1 LVSNRIP
8 LEKDKMHEEKEIKER
23 ILNQAEQLFLQ
34 FGYSKVTMDEI
45 AASVGMS
52 KKTLYKFFPGKEA
65 LVKDMI
71 TTMKC
76 AVDDYIN
83 SIWANEQMGFMDKL
97 KSVMN
102 FIGKQSTKLHGPL
115 LEDLHKNIPEI
126 WEEIHDFRQ
135 ANAVQRFSLFLFEG
149 IEKGVFRKDLDRQL
163 IILFYLHAIRGMI
176 NPDTLS
182 QLPYSANQ
190 VFDSVIRI
198 IFEGILTEEGRKE
211 YLSYENEKLS
221 KGEN

>member
-1 LVSNRIP
+1 
-8 LEKDKMHEEKEIKER
+8 MHEEKEIRER
-23 ILNQAEQLFLQ
+23 ILNQAELLFLQ

-65 LVKDMI
+65 LVKEMI
-71 TTMKC
+71 TTLKC
-76 AVDDYIN
+76 AIDEHIDSV
-83 SIWANEQMGFMDKL
+83 WANEQMDFMDKL

-102 FIGKQSTKLHGPL
+102 FIGKQTSKLHGPL
-115 LEDLHKNIPEI
+115 LEDLHKNIPEV
-126 WEEIHDFRQ
+126 WNEIHDFRRD
-135 ANAVQRFSLFLFEG
+135 NAVKRFSVFINEG
-149 IEKGVFRKDLDRQL
+149 VEKGVFRKDIDRQL
-163 IILFYLHAIRGMI
+163 IILFYLHAIQGMI
-176 NPDTLS
+176 NPETLS

-190 VFDSVIRI
+190 VFDSIIRI

-211 YLSYENEKLS
+211 YLSYNEEAIS